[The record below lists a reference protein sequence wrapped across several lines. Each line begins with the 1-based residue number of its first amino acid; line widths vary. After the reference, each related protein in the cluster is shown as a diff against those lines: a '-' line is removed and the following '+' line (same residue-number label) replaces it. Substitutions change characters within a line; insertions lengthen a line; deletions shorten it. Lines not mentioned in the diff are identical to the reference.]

1 MTDAHVKS
9 DDSNGPSQ
17 THGLRSG
24 EPTAISAG
32 INVPRLAA
40 IRIADDTPTDLL
52 LGRVVCTLQDEGSIV
67 AGFIQRQ
74 GCQDLSG
81 HAEMLLEEIPSG
93 RRFRI
98 SQPLGKDSRGC
109 RLDPQ
114 AIADI
119 AGPLLEA
126 IESKPDLLVLNRFGK
141 GESEGQGFR
150 SVLEKAFLL
159 GIPVLTSVKQTYADA
174 WEAFAGDCSTS
185 LPPSLES
192 ALDWSRAVVAQS
204 NRGTK
209 RAMLD
214 GSKRSET
221 AVFASPLGK
230 MTES

>member
-1 MTDAHVKS
+1 MTDADVKPDGRNYPLQANS
-9 DDSNGPSQ
+9 LMPDS
-17 THGLRSG
+17 RA
-24 EPTAISAG
+24 AISAS
-32 INVPRLAA
+32 IFVPRIAA
-40 IRIADDTPTDLL
+40 IRIADDTPTDDLL
-52 LGRVVCTLQDEGSIV
+52 ETVVRTLQDEGSVV

-81 HAEMLLEEIPSG
+81 HAEMLLEEIPG
-93 RRFRI
+93 GQQFRI

-119 AGPLLEA
+119 AGPLLKA
-126 IESKPDLLVLNRFGK
+126 IESKPDFLVLNRFGK

-174 WEAFAGDCSTS
+174 WEAFGGDCSTS

-192 ALDWSRAVVAQS
+192 VLDWSRAVVAQS
-204 NRGTK
+204 NTGTK
-209 RAMLD
+209 RAMPD
-214 GSKRSET
+214 GSKRPE
-221 AVFASPLGK
+221 
-230 MTES
+230 